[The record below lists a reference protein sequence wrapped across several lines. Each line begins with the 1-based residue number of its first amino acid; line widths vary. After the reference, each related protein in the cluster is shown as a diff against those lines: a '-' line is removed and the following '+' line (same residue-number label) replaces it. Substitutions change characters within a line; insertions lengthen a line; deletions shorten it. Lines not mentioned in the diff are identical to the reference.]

1 MVVNIRNRI
10 IEDNRDELIK
20 IDADEKD
27 FIEDYKEKQGVIQ
40 NKIIE
45 VSNEVLD
52 RLSCID
58 FRNIDDEE
66 ICICSWDRSIFWNF

>member
-1 MVVNIRNRI
+1 MVVNIRNRT
-10 IEDNRDELIK
+10 IEDIRAEPIK
-20 IDADEKD
+20 IGVVEKD

-45 VSNEVLD
+45 ASNEDHD
-52 RLSCID
+52 RLNCID

-66 ICICSWDRSIFWNF
+66 ICTSSWDRSIFWNF